1 MRTYRTE
8 HQEQAH
14 LILWA
19 QMMKRDL
26 PGIHMLFAIPNGG
39 HRNLLVAKKM
49 KEEGVRPGVPDLCL
63 PVPAHGYHGL
73 WIELK
78 TETSRPVRGGRGG
91 LSDVQQEWLDRLNA
105 YGYRAVVCYGAEEA
119 KNEITNY
126 LKR

>member
-1 MRTYRTE
+1 MKFYRTE

-14 LILWA
+14 LIIWA
-19 QMMKRDL
+19 SMKRRDL

-63 PVPAHGYHGL
+63 PVPSNGYHGL
-73 WIELK
+73 WLELK
-78 TETSRPVRGGRGG
+78 TESSRPVRGGKGG
-91 LSDVQQEWLDRLNA
+91 LSDVQREWIDRLNA

-126 LKR
+126 LS